1 MLAKT
6 SDPIER
12 PLGVFPREACGIWQ
26 WYSHHGSPE
35 RWDGRVGA
43 DTYPGMKGVPAV
55 VGWNEL
61 EPWDGEFQWRL
72 IDDVFEKCAANGLYT
87 FSMIWYLPPN
97 PEWLYEKGVPRV
109 EIDTFK
115 AEDDGEFAHIPY
127 PFSEKY
133 EFYFHRAIDAV
144 AGHVRSL
151 PPHLRKWYLFH
162 QGTTGS
168 TGDGYCYKGQP
179 KDPKYAIPRDEWNA
193 YCKKEA
199 LYQIKAFTGAD
210 GDKPPIPL
218 LINAL
223 NDEEWLARECP
234 AMVLKNGAG
243 SHFYQQNTDK
253 TKFEQHRPWMTDR
266 NSLKRQVFIRGEG
279 ETAFMDER
287 GWILKN
293 PLMNFYWSALYAL
306 HMGIDIWNVGGGAL
320 EMPELYM
327 AFDMF
332 NRYAGQKIPSR
343 SPVAFCALRDELNAD
358 NTDRFPEAEY
368 GPYTRSEPGARAP
381 VRDSDLGDCYESN
394 VARCR
399 KIQQA
404 FAHRGAVI
412 EDMDAVLAGAMES
425 RHRKGDNDV
434 GRDRIEDNYCR
445 FLHQID
451 ANETSVGWWH
461 IGPQYQPY
469 GRFARGFD
477 CAAGKNAIYLAFDED
492 FFADEAPGK
501 VKVRVTWLDRDE
513 SEWKLVY
520 DAKDDPA
527 KTALTVKGSNYGR
540 WRTEI
545 VVIEDAAM
553 RRRGERGSD
562 IALIGI
568 SGDAVFHLIDV
579 ERI

>member
-1 MLAKT
+1 MLAKA

-43 DTYPGMKGVPAV
+43 DTYPGMKGVPVV

-61 EPWDGEFQWRL
+61 EPRDGDFQWRL
-72 IDDVFEKCAANGLYT
+72 IDDVIERCAANGLYI
-87 FSMIWYLPPN
+87 FSMVWYLPPN

-115 AEDDGEFAHIPY
+115 TEADGEFAHIPY
-127 PFSEKY
+127 PFSDQY

-144 AGHVRSL
+144 ADHMRSL
-151 PPHLRKWYLFH
+151 PPPLRKWYLFH

-179 KDPKYAIPRDEWNA
+179 KDPKYAIPRDEWDA

-199 LYQIKAFTGAD
+199 LYQIRAFTGAA
-210 GDKPPIPL
+210 GGKPPIPL

-234 AMVLKNGAG
+234 AMVLKNGVG
-243 SHFYQQNTDK
+243 SHFYQSNTDK
-253 TKFEQHRPWMTDR
+253 TKFEQHRPWMTNR
-266 NSLKRQVFIRGEG
+266 NSLKRPVFIRGEG
-279 ETAFMDER
+279 ETAFMDQTR
-287 GWILKN
+287 WFQKN

-320 EMPELYM
+320 EMPELCM
-327 AFDMF
+327 AFDTF
-332 NRYAGQKIPSR
+332 NRYAGQKIPSQ
-343 SPVAFCALRDELNAD
+343 SPVAFCALRDNLNAD
-358 NTDRFPEAEY
+358 DTERFPEDKY
-368 GPYTRSEPGARAP
+368 GKYTLGKVGKRETKIDDFKGA
-381 VRDSDLGDCYESN
+381 SYESN
-394 VARCR
+394 RQRVEAIL
-399 KIQQA
+399 KE
-404 FAHRGAVI
+404 FAPRGAVV
-412 EDMDAVLAGAMES
+412 EAPSVVLASGMES
-425 RHRKGDNDV
+425 RRRKGHNDV

-461 IGPQYQPY
+461 IGPPYQPY

-477 CAAGKNAIYLAFDED
+477 SAAGKNAICLAFDED
-492 FFADEAPGK
+492 FFAKEAPGK
-501 VKVRVTWLDRDE
+501 LKIRVTWLDRDK

-520 DAKDDPA
+520 DAKDNPA
-527 KTALTVKGSNYGR
+527 KTAMTVKGSNYGR

-553 RRRGERGSD
+553 RQRGERGSD
-562 IALIGI
+562 IALLGV
-568 SGDAVFHLIDV
+568 SGDAVFHLVDV